1 MKHLLKSATLAASL
15 AATITA
21 TLVAAPAMAQTI
33 AINAVT
39 LAPRPVYINRPFAQF
54 VEEVNE
60 IFAGE
65 IEINW
70 RGGPEVM
77 PPFRQA
83 EGVRNGAMGMTYTSP
98 SYYQGLVPTSGT
110 MNLSF
115 MDYAEI
121 AATNY
126 HERMTELH
134 AEQNLAYL
142 GEIPA
147 TQLNFQI
154 YMRDEVT
161 SLDDLVGKRIRVFP
175 TLLPL
180 VQALGAEPIVLP
192 MGEIYT
198 ALERGAIDGY
208 MQGPLGQA
216 EQFGGLV
223 STVIQPGVYR
233 AGFPVLLNM
242 DIWNEMSPDLQQR
255 LTTFLRDDFAP
266 RMDSIWDDA
275 IAESRAAMEEA
286 GFQFLELP
294 ADEAA
299 AYEAMAM
306 DAAWAVTAENAGA
319 EIAAELRAML
329 DN

>member
-1 MKHLLKSATLAASL
+1 MKHLFSAALLAASV
-15 AATITA
+15 
-21 TLVAAPAMAQTI
+21 LVAPAFAETVK
-33 AINAVT
+33 INAVT
-39 LAPRPVYINRPFAQF
+39 LAPKPVYITRPFAQF

-60 IFAGE
+60 KFAGE
-65 IEINW
+65 IEIAW
-70 RGGPEVM
+70 RGGPEIM
-77 PPFRQA
+77 PPFGQA

-115 MDYAEI
+115 LNYDQI

-134 AEQNLAYL
+134 AEKDLAFI

-154 YMRDEVT
+154 YMGEEVS
-161 SLDDLVGKRIRVFP
+161 SLEDLKGKRIRVFP

-180 VQALGAEPIVLP
+180 VKALGAEPIVLP
-192 MGEIYT
+192 MQEIYT
-198 ALERGAIDGY
+198 ALERGTIDGF

-216 EQFGGLV
+216 GQFEGLV
-223 STVIQPGVYR
+223 KTVIQPGVYR
-233 AGFPVLLNM
+233 AGFPVLMNM
-242 DIWNEMSPDLQQR
+242 DLYNKMSPDLQQR
-255 LTTFLRDDFAP
+255 FTTFLREDFAP
-266 RMDSIWDDA
+266 RMDNIWAED
-275 IAESRAAMEEA
+275 IATERAAQEAA
-286 GFQFLELP
+286 GFGFLVLP

-299 AYEAMAM
+299 RYEKMAM
-306 DAAWAVTAENAGA
+306 DAAWAMTAENAGA

-329 DN
+329 DR